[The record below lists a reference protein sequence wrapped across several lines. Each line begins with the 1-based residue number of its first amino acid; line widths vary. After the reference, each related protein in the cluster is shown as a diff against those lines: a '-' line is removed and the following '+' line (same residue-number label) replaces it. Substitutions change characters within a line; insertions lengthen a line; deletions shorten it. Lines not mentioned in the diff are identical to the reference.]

1 MGSVHGQSPCPLPP
15 PPMLAPSISCQVP
28 CDLGYTTSFFVSCA
42 VWKWVSLPQLRWTG
56 VIQRGLLR
64 EVFRANNLLLPE
76 MVTRDPPPPNRDSIC
91 CHTPGHHIASSVSRS
106 SVFLYLIK
114 CPEDTT
120 VTPSSEKK
128 TLLPSLSFFICK
140 TGTGR
145 TAYKVYKGFPC
156 ACLILISIRAVS
168 RTRHMSEGSV
178 CPSGVH
184 RALRVEVIGGCP
196 PK

>member
-76 MVTRDPPPPNRDSIC
+76 MVTRDPPPPKQGQYLLSHSWPPHSLFSI
-91 CHTPGHHIASSVSRS
+91 
-106 SVFLYLIK
+106 
-114 CPEDTT
+114 
-120 VTPSSEKK
+120 
-128 TLLPSLSFFICK
+128 
-140 TGTGR
+140 
-145 TAYKVYKGFPC
+145 
-156 ACLILISIRAVS
+156 
-168 RTRHMSEGSV
+168 
-178 CPSGVH
+178 
-184 RALRVEVIGGCP
+184 
-196 PK
+196 